1 MRLAACRH
9 HGSRVF
15 MSIDKLVA
23 ERDALRRAW
32 ENNHRDRIRIQHRL
46 DSLTHQLSRL
56 TGLPVM
62 IGDAP
67 TLDVPSLLAGGLGL
81 GRRRSRRKVL

>member
-1 MRLAACRH
+1 VVVAFL
-9 HGSRVF
+9 

-23 ERDALRRAW
+23 ERDALRREW
-32 ENNHRDRIRIQHRL
+32 QTNHRDRIRIQHRL

-62 IGDAP
+62 IGDVP
-67 TLDVPSLLAGGLGL
+67 TLDVPSMFAGGLGL

>member
-1 MRLAACRH
+1 VVVAFL
-9 HGSRVF
+9 

-23 ERDALRRAW
+23 ERDALRREW
-32 ENNHRDRIRIQHRL
+32 QTNHRDRIRIQHRL

-62 IGDAP
+62 IGDAF
-67 TLDVPSLLAGGLGL
+67 DVPSLLAGGFG
-81 GRRRSRRKVL
+81 GRRRRRMK

>member
-1 MRLAACRH
+1 VVVAIL
-9 HGSRVF
+9 

-23 ERDALRRAW
+23 ERDALRREW
-32 ENNHRDRIRIQHRL
+32 QTNHRDRIRIQHRL

-62 IGDAP
+62 IGDVP
-67 TLDVPSLLAGGLGL
+67 PFDVPSLFAGGL

>member
-1 MRLAACRH
+1 VVVAFL
-9 HGSRVF
+9 

-23 ERDALRRAW
+23 ERDALRREW
-32 ENNHRDRIRIQHRL
+32 QTNHRDRIRIQHRL

-67 TLDVPSLLAGGLGL
+67 ALDVPSLLAGGFG
-81 GRRRSRRKVL
+81 GRRRRRMK

>member
-1 MRLAACRH
+1 
-9 HGSRVF
+9 

-23 ERDALRRAW
+23 ERDALRREW
-32 ENNHRDRIRIQHRL
+32 QTNHRDRIRIQHRL

-62 IGDAP
+62 IGDVP
-67 TLDVPSLLAGGLGL
+67 TLHVPPSLDLLAGDLG
-81 GRRRSRRKVL
+81 GRRRRRILK